1 MGNTFETTRRRVNQ
15 ESVDAMA
22 ELRRQGLTFKE
33 IGARL
38 GCSERTARRYA
49 GQIEPQIHL
58 PPAAPEPEADDPRR
72 LRERLARW
80 FSDFLYEFPDH
91 PRPGESVRFMAEANR
106 MIAERLDALDPL
118 TLELLYKDC
127 DLHHRFLK
135 ETIGQLYGD
144 FLSHIQWDAQWTMID
159 PATSAANWI
168 PPRERPVI
176 YADDDDFDDD

>member
-1 MGNTFETTRRRVNQ
+1 LEITRRRVNQ

-49 GQIEPQIHL
+49 RRVEPQIQL
-58 PPAAPEPEADDPRR
+58 PPPTPEPEPEDPRR

-80 FSDFLYEFPDH
+80 FSDFLYEFPGD
-91 PRPGESVRFMAEANR
+91 PRPRESVRFLAEANR
-106 MIAERLDALDPL
+106 MIGERLGLLDPL
-118 TLELLYKDC
+118 TLELLSKDVG
-127 DLHHRFLK
+127 LRRRFLK

-144 FLSHIQWDAQWTMID
+144 FRSHVQWDAQWTMLD
-159 PATSAANWI
+159 TAASATNWI
-168 PPRERPVI
+168 PPGEQPVI
-176 YADDDDFDDD
+176 YADDDDFNDD